1 MGIKMNLLKTAKL
14 ITTFVVLT
22 RNGKRTCRKLTMLR
36 RMLATT
42 PFELVRLFSPGI
54 RLFVFF
60 CCPSLEPLASSPFS
74 PASIRAFI
82 SFPGFWLAAVISSGP
97 SDAPNFAGRLLTS
110 V

>member
-60 CCPSLEPLASSPFS
+60 CCPSLEPLASS
-74 PASIRAFI
+74 IRAFI